1 MCEVYA
7 VRLQIL
13 NIAGRVSLRGMNRLA
28 EESSPYL
35 RQHAD
40 NPVEWWPWG
49 EAAFAEA
56 RARGVPLLLSVG
68 YSTCHWCHVMAHE
81 SFEDAATAAYMNEH
95 FVNVKV
101 DREERPDVDAVY
113 MAATQAMTGQ
123 GGWPM
128 TVFLT
133 PDAEPFY
140 AGTYFPPRDGHGL
153 PSFMRVMGSV
163 VNAWTG
169 DREKI
174 VANAQALTAHV
185 REASRPRPVE
195 GEPLPADVLG
205 TRLERAVANLRRVY
219 DDVQGGFGGTPKFP
233 APTTL
238 DFLLTRPEGRSM
250 ALHTLRQMG
259 HGGLCDQLGG
269 GFHRYSVDAQWRV
282 PHFEKMLYDN
292 AQLVRTL
299 LRAYQVSGDAE
310 FARLARTTLAYLER
324 EMLHGDGGFFSAQDA
339 DTSGVEG
346 LTFTWTPDEVRAVL
360 GEGEDAALLMAHLGI
375 TDGGNFLD
383 PHRPEHG
390 RRSVPFV
397 AHSVAEL
404 AALHGDSEDRIGMR
418 LEGLKNRLHAARQ
431 TREQPGT
438 DDKVLTSWNGLA
450 LAAFADA
457 ARILQEPSS
466 LREHYLEV
474 ARRNAD
480 FIRTGL
486 RLPDGTLRHVW
497 GEGGAKVEGLLED
510 HALYGLGLVALFQ
523 AGGDLAHLEWARELW
538 NTVRRDFW
546 NEDAGVFMAS
556 GGRAEPLLTRQAPGF
571 DSAVLSDNAAAA
583 LLALWMDRYFAEP
596 GAEGLAR
603 RTVQSFQADMLAAS
617 GGFGGLWQ
625 AAAFLAAPHSEV
637 AIVGTPDERRPL
649 EEVAAG
655 VFLPFTA
662 LAFTGEGGDLPVLQ
676 DRPGGGM
683 GYVCRDRACGLPT
696 RDAAQFRRQLEGL
709 TAGKG

>member
-1 MCEVYA
+1 
-7 VRLQIL
+7 
-13 NIAGRVSLRGMNRLA
+13 MNRLA
-28 EESSPYL
+28 AESSPYL

-40 NPVEWWPWG
+40 NPVDWQPWG

-56 RARGVPLLLSVG
+56 RERGVPLLLSVG

-81 SFEDAATAAYMNEH
+81 SFEDTATASYMNEH

-140 AGTYFPPRDGHGL
+140 AGTYFPPRDGQGM
-153 PSFMRVMGSV
+153 PSFMRVMTSV

-174 VANAQALTAHV
+174 VANAQALSAHV
-185 REASRPRPVE
+185 RDASQPRPAA
-195 GEPLPADVLG
+195 GELPADF
-205 TRLERAVANLRRVY
+205 LERGVANLRRVS
-219 DDVQGGFGGTPKFP
+219 DAVRGGFGGAPKFP

-259 HGGLCDQLGG
+259 YGGIYDQLGG
-269 GFHRYSVDAQWRV
+269 GFHRYSVDAEWRV

-292 AQLVRTL
+292 AQLVCTL

-310 FARLARTTLAYLER
+310 FARLARDTLAYLER
-324 EMLHGDGGFFSAQDA
+324 EMLHPDGGFFSAQDA
-339 DTSGVEG
+339 DTGGVEG
-346 LTFTWTPDEVRAVL
+346 LTFTWIPEEVRAVL
-360 GEGEDAALLMAHLGI
+360 GDGEDATLALQHLGI

-383 PHRPEHG
+383 PHRPEYG

-397 AHSVAEL
+397 AQSVAEL
-404 AALHGDSEDRIGMR
+404 AALHGDSEERIGMR

-431 TREQPGT
+431 AREQPGT

-457 ARILQEPSS
+457 ARVLQEP
-466 LREHYLEV
+466 HYLEI

-480 FIRTGL
+480 FIRAEL
-486 RLPDGTLRHVW
+486 RLPDGTLRHTW
-497 GEGGAKVEGLLED
+497 GGGQAKVEGLLED
-510 HALYGLGLVALFQ
+510 HALYALGLVALFQ
-523 AGGDLAHLEWARELW
+523 AGGDTAHLEWARELW
-538 NTVRRDFW
+538 DIVRRDFW

-556 GGRAEPLLTRQAPGF
+556 GGRAETLLTRQAPGF

-583 LLALWMDRYFAEP
+583 LLALWMDRYFAVAD
-596 GAEGLAR
+596 AEQLAR

-637 AIVGTPDERRPL
+637 AIIGTPEERQTL
-649 EEVAAG
+649 EVVAAE
-655 VFLPFTA
+655 FSLPFTA
-662 LAFTGEGGDLPVLQ
+662 LAFTEAGGDLPVLQ
-676 DRPGGGM
+676 DRPGGGL
-683 GYVCRDRACGLPT
+683 GYVCRNRACELPT
-696 RDAAQFRRQLEGL
+696 LDAAVFRRQLEGL
-709 TAGKG
+709 AN

>member
-1 MCEVYA
+1 
-7 VRLQIL
+7 
-13 NIAGRVSLRGMNRLA
+13 MNRLA
-28 EESSPYL
+28 AESSPYL

-40 NPVEWWPWG
+40 NPVDWQPWG

-56 RARGVPLLLSVG
+56 RERGVPLLLSVG

-81 SFEDAATAAYMNEH
+81 SFEDTATASYMNEH

-140 AGTYFPPRDGHGL
+140 AGTYFPPRDGQGM
-153 PSFMRVMGSV
+153 PSFMRVMTSV

-174 VANAQALTAHV
+174 VANAQALSAHV
-185 REASRPRPVE
+185 RDASQPRPAA
-195 GEPLPADVLG
+195 GDLPADF
-205 TRLERAVANLRRVY
+205 LERGVANLRRVS
-219 DDVQGGFGGTPKFP
+219 DAVRGGFGGAPKFP

-259 HGGLCDQLGG
+259 SGGIYDQLGG
-269 GFHRYSVDAQWRV
+269 GFHRYSVDAEWRV

-310 FARLARTTLAYLER
+310 FARLARDTLAYLER
-324 EMLHGDGGFFSAQDA
+324 EMLHPDGGFFSAQDA
-339 DTSGVEG
+339 DTGGVEG
-346 LTFTWTPDEVRAVL
+346 LTFTWIPEEVRAVL
-360 GEGEDAALLMAHLGI
+360 GDGEDATLALQHLGI

-383 PHRPEHG
+383 PHRPEYG

-397 AHSVAEL
+397 AQSVAEL
-404 AALHGDSEDRIGMR
+404 AALHGDSEERIGMR

-431 TREQPGT
+431 AREQPGT

-457 ARILQEPSS
+457 ARVLQEP
-466 LREHYLEV
+466 HYLEI

-480 FIRTGL
+480 FIRAEL
-486 RLPDGTLRHVW
+486 RLPDGTLRHTW
-497 GEGGAKVEGLLED
+497 GGGQAKVEGLLED
-510 HALYGLGLVALFQ
+510 HALYALGLVALFQ
-523 AGGDLAHLEWARELW
+523 AGGDTAHLEWARELW
-538 NTVRRDFW
+538 DIVRRDFW

-556 GGRAEPLLTRQAPGF
+556 GGRAETLLTRQAPGF

-583 LLALWMDRYFAEP
+583 LLALWMDRYFAVAD
-596 GAEGLAR
+596 AEQLAR

-637 AIVGTPDERRPL
+637 AIIGTPEERQTL
-649 EEVAAG
+649 EVVAAE
-655 VFLPFTA
+655 FSLPFTA
-662 LAFTGEGGDLPVLQ
+662 LAFTEAGGDLPVLQ
-676 DRPGGGM
+676 DRPGGGL
-683 GYVCRDRACGLPT
+683 GYVCRNRACELPT
-696 RDAAQFRRQLEGL
+696 LDAAVFRRQLEGL
-709 TAGKG
+709 AN